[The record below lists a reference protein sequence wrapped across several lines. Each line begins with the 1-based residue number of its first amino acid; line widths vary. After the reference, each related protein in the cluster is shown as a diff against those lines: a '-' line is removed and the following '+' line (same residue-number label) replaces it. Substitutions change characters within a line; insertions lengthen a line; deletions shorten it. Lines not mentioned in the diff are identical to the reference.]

1 MIKEI
6 LELNEGS
13 VVVLD
18 RFAGDLVDVVVN
30 GKLIAKGEVV
40 VVDENY
46 GVRIT
51 EVLSKKSVIR
61 KERA

>member
-30 GKLIAKGEVV
+30 GKLIAKAKSLLW
-40 VVDENY
+40 
-46 GVRIT
+46 T
-51 EVLSKKSVIR
+51 EIMV
-61 KERA
+61 